1 MYATNVFARTQPDG
15 VNIPMFAQ
23 SNPQVSA
30 LLRIRVFS
38 DTSHFNPC
46 SGGMV
51 VEYVLRFWLKLHV
64 FFIFVQ

>member
-30 LLRIRVFS
+30 LFHQGFLR
-38 DTSHFNPC
+38 
-46 SGGMV
+46 
-51 VEYVLRFWLKLHV
+51 YVPF
-64 FFIFVQ
+64 